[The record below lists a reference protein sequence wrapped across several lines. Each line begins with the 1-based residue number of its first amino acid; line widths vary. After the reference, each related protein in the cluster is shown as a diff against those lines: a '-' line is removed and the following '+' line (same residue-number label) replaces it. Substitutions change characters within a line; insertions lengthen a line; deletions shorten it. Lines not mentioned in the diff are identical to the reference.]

1 MQFIPPL
8 IEATLIKRYKRFL
21 ADVTFTG
28 GEQGTVYCPN
38 TGSMLNCAEPGR
50 RIWLSRS
57 DDPKRKYQY
66 TWQLIEPEPSQFAC
80 IHSALANQ
88 LVREGIE
95 QGVVRELAGYDSLQ
109 TEVRYGQEKSRIDFL
124 LASGA
129 QRCYVEVK
137 SVTLH
142 VGQGLGLFPDAVS
155 ARGAKHLREL
165 IEMKRSGCRAV
176 LFFCVQHTGI
186 ERVAPAHRIDR
197 EYGETL
203 RKAVAAGVE
212 VFAYS
217 VDINPSA
224 MQITKALP
232 FDIDAVPGN

>member
-1 MQFIPPL
+1 M
-8 IEATLIKRYKRFL
+8 IKRYKRFL
-21 ADVTFTG
+21 TDVTLAD
-28 GEQGTVYCPN
+28 GEQETVYCPN
-38 TGSMLNCAEPGR
+38 TGSMLNCAESGR
-50 RIWLSRS
+50 PIWLSRS
-57 DDPKRKYQY
+57 DDPKRKYRY
-66 TWQLIEPEPSQFAC
+66 TWQLIEPEVGQFAC

-95 QGVVRELAGYDSLQ
+95 QGVIRELAGYDSLR
-109 TEVRYGQEKSRIDFL
+109 TEVRYGQEKSRIDL
-124 LASGA
+124 LLERGEE
-129 QRCYVEVK
+129 RCYVEIK

-165 IEMKRSGCRAV
+165 MEMKKSGSRAV

-186 ERVAPAHRIDR
+186 EQVAPAHQIDR

-212 VFAYS
+212 VLAYG

-224 MQITKALP
+224 IRINRELP
-232 FDIDAVPGN
+232 FSIDAVARN